1 MLKLETK
8 LHNKEN
14 MQKVLS
20 NLWEVVE
27 KHPANEKATL
37 NVKEMNNIGEA
48 WLLLDALYTDTFDE
62 EY

>member
-37 NVKEMNNIGEA
+37 NVKEMIK
-48 WLLLDALYTDTFDE
+48 WWKSL
-62 EY
+62 